1 MDAPILLALARAR
14 LRTGEGSVQSAWAG
28 PRALALL
35 WAPDRRAGLEPG
47 SAWVFILNPAP
58 ELWLL
63 HERDEAYLLLKAEA
77 RQDLSRRWLV
87 ELKGTRLTEVEGDPR
102 ERWLGLVLRRR
113 AITGRVEAARLA
125 FQAIPGR
132 AGLRLDG
139 LDLNPIRM
147 GLGQVFPPGAPEPAA
162 DPPPYLRI
170 LERFGPQADA
180 ALAGAVPDLLPG
192 EGSLLDRHRAWS
204 LERAAKL
211 VLAPRKAGSERRLAA
226 ERKRLERYREAL
238 GRDRERHT
246 LALGLRGRAQAL
258 AGELYR
264 LRGACGRAELLDGTV
279 IELPEGHR
287 AEDTVQ
293 RWFTAVKRAERGLG
307 RVAELEGELQRQFQE
322 LAVREARREAGLP
335 DPLAKPSKP
344 TRQAPRRRKPME
356 KPEKRKDSRADGK
369 GNAFRSVMVEG
380 FEVLIGKGDADN
392 DQLTFKVAAPLDL
405 WLHVAGSPGSHV
417 VVRNPE
423 RIAELPRALIERAA
437 ELAAFFSKARAGGK
451 VEVHYCHAADVSK
464 PRGFPPGK
472 VLLRQWT
479 RLRVYPKE

>member
-1 MDAPILLALARAR
+1 MDAPLLLALARAR
-14 LRTGEGSVQSAWAG
+14 LHAGQGSIQGAWAS

-35 WAPDRRAGLEPG
+35 WAPDRQAGLEPG
-47 SAWVFILNPAP
+47 LAWVFVLNPAP

-63 HERDEAYLLLKAEA
+63 HERDEAFLLLKAEA
-77 RQDLSRRWLV
+77 KPDLSRRWTV

-113 AITGRVEAARLA
+113 AITGRIEAARLA

-147 GLGQVFPPGAPEPAA
+147 GLGQMFAPGAPEPAG
-162 DPPPYLRI
+162 DPPPYLRF
-170 LERFGPQADA
+170 LERFGTSSEA

-192 EGSLLDRHRAWS
+192 DGSLLARHRAWS
-204 LERAAKL
+204 MERAAKL
-211 VLAPRKAGSERRLAA
+211 VLVPRKAGADRKLAA
-226 ERKRLERYREAL
+226 ERKRLERLREAL
-238 GRDRERHT
+238 GRDRERHAQ
-246 LALGLRGRAQAL
+246 ALGLRGRAQAL
-258 AGELYR
+258 AAELYR
-264 LRGACGRAELLDGTV
+264 LRGACGTAELLDGSV

-307 RVAELEGELQRQFQE
+307 RVAELEEDLQRQLRA
-322 LAVREARREAGLP
+322 LAFREAQREAGLP
-335 DPLAKPSKP
+335 DPQARPAKTKQPPARGKR
-344 TRQAPRRRKPME
+344 TMD
-356 KPEKRKDSRADGK
+356 KPEKRKDGRADGK
-369 GNAFRSVMVEG
+369 GKAFRSVMVEG

-392 DQLTFKVAAPLDL
+392 DQLTFKVAAPHDL
-405 WLHVAGSPGSHV
+405 WLHVANSPGSHV

-437 ELAAFFSKARAGGK
+437 ELAAFFSKARDGGK

-472 VLLRQWT
+472 VMLKQWKS
-479 RLRVYPKE
+479 LRVYPKE